1 MTVAANS
8 EIWSIG
14 SVEAPVRLADPAE
27 SRLLRAAFFYTGL
40 ASLLSWQVLLCLGA
54 VGRTFTHS
62 FDCYIFLGRRFAGAG
77 WAFWCSIAYSLAV
90 NLTQL
95 ILTSRTVVAMIPFSL
110 RWNVPGS
117 IIGGKSSH

>member
-1 MTVAANS
+1 MHQT
-8 EIWSIG
+8 G
-14 SVEAPVRLADPAE
+14 SHGQPLVLSPA
-27 SRLLRAAFFYTGL
+27 L
-40 ASLLSWQVLLCLGA
+40 
-54 VGRTFTHS
+54 RTFTHS

-110 RWNVPGS
+110 RWNVPGCTLVDGS
-117 IIGGKSSH
+117 